1 MPASPRPTPPAA
13 GGMPDLL
20 KDRVVAAVGDLYD
33 VEAEI
38 GRGGSAVVY
47 RATDVRLRRQ
57 VALKVL
63 PPELAYREDV
73 RSRFLRE
80 AQTAAQLSHPNIV
93 PIYAVDE
100 REGLVYFVM
109 CLVDGESVAGRLRRE
124 PRPPLDYV
132 RRVLRETADAL
143 AFAHGRG
150 VVHRD
155 IKPDNIL
162 IDRDSGR
169 AMVTDFGIARAIE
182 GADSRLTAT
191 GIAVGTPAYMSPEQA
206 LGERDVDA
214 RSDIYSLGVVGY
226 LMLAGE
232 LPFRATNT
240 PAMLMKHIGEPLPP
254 LGARRPDLPPA
265 VRDAIERA
273 LAKKPE
279 DRWASATE
287 FRDALA
293 EVPRRAVVA
302 AAAPAPRPAAPAGAG
317 DPFAQPPLPPL
328 PSFPRPGGGSSD
340 SREVWRAQQRLWRE
354 QVRAQRDRKS
364 VV

>member
-1 MPASPRPTPPAA
+1 
-13 GGMPDLL
+13 MPDRL
-20 KDRVVAAVGDLYD
+20 KDRVVAAVGVQYD

-47 RATDVRLRRQ
+47 RAIDVRLRRK

-73 RSRFLRE
+73 RARFLRE

-100 REGLVYFVM
+100 IDGLVFFVM
-109 CLVDGESVAGRLRRE
+109 CLVEGDSVAARLRRE
-124 PRPPLDYV
+124 PRPPTDFV
-132 RRVLRETADAL
+132 RRILRETADAL
-143 AFAHGRG
+143 AYAHGRG

-162 IDRDSGR
+162 LDRDTGR
-169 AMVTDFGIARAIE
+169 AMVTDFGIARALE
-182 GADSRLTAT
+182 GADPRLTVT

-240 PAMLMKHIGEPLPP
+240 PAMLMKHISDPPPP
-254 LGARRPDLPPA
+254 LLTKCPDAPA
-265 VRDAIERA
+265 DLREAVERA
-273 LAKKPE
+273 LLKRPD
-279 DRWASATE
+279 DRWPSAAAM
-287 FRDALA
+287 RDALA
-293 EVPRRAVVA
+293 SGAGSSVARVA
-302 AAAPAPRPAAPAGAG
+302 APDARHAAPIRGPYAAPGAAGPVA
-317 DPFAQPPLPPL
+317 PP
-328 PSFPRPGGGSSD
+328 
-340 SREVWRAQQRLWRE
+340 A
-354 QVRAQRDRKS
+354 
-364 VV
+364 